1 MDELRIQISNDV
13 FQYFYKGEEPLD
25 EESWEEIEELR
36 EEFPLGCKVLDDW
49 QYLQDEPGMIEAT
62 FVSLE
67 YGAEER
73 EKEIEEYNPS
83 AQLEAW
89 DMYMELF
96 NEWRVVLLWLRVG
109 ETARI
114 AFWHPRKGVDSEQ
127 EVTIL
132 RKYNNDYFITASK
145 CYFFLKHF
153 KPCI

>member
-1 MDELRIQISNDV
+1 MDELRLQVSNDV

-25 EESWEEIEELR
+25 EESWEEIEELK
-36 EEFPLGCKVLDDW
+36 EEFPLGCKVLDNW

-67 YGAEER
+67 YAEED
-73 EKEIEEYNPS
+73 EEEEPVYNVEAS
-83 AQLEAW
+83 LETW

-127 EVTIL
+127 DVKIINGE
-132 RKYNNDYFITASK
+132 KQDYFITARKS
-145 CYFFLKHF
+145 YFFLKHF